1 MDLADY
7 GPLNGLARSRVNTRL
22 LADNLEDLLRV
33 AGSLA
38 TGAVRASD
46 VLRVPLGRDGRAVV
60 SVQ

>member
-1 MDLADY
+1 M
-7 GPLNGLARSRVNTRL
+7 GSPRSVL

-46 VLRVPLGRDGRAVV
+46 ALRVPLGRDGAL
-60 SVQ
+60 